1 MTEEPGRRRCVQE
14 TVRQDRK
21 EPEDDWDLVR
31 RVVDREDL
39 AAFDL
44 LVERYQDR
52 VYGVIARLISDA
64 ELARDLTQDTFLKAF
79 KGLAGFTGGSSFY
92 TWLYRIARNVVTS
105 HLRYEA
111 ARPKIAASLDAEEGD
126 RAPLRLVDRR
136 PAGPDPMQGA
146 VEAERKKFLLQA
158 LASLQ
163 PEFREIILLR
173 DFEDRSYE
181 EIAELLDLPAGTVR
195 SRLHRAR
202 AELRDRLKPIL
213 VDPA

>member
-1 MTEEPGRRRCVQE
+1 MRPKERE
-14 TVRQDRK
+14 VRP
-21 EPEDDWDLVR
+21 EGPEDDWLLVR
-31 RVVDREDL
+31 RVVDREEL
-39 AAFDL
+39 HAFDL

-52 VYGVIARLISDA
+52 VYGVIARLIPDGEA
-64 ELARDLTQDTFLKAF
+64 ARDLTQETFLKAY
-79 KGLAGFTGGSSFY
+79 KGLAGFAGGSSFY

-105 HLRYEA
+105 QLRHEA
-111 ARPKIAASLDAEEGD
+111 ARPKISASLDSEEGD
-126 RAPLRLVDRR
+126 RAPLRVVT
-136 PAGPDPMQGA
+136 PASGPDPVQSA
-146 VEAERKKFLLQA
+146 VEAERKKLLLHA

-181 EIAELLDLPAGTVR
+181 EIAELLDLADGTVR

>member
-1 MTEEPGRRRCVQE
+1 MRPKERE
-14 TVRQDRK
+14 VRP
-21 EPEDDWDLVR
+21 EGPEDDWLLVR

-39 AAFDL
+39 HAFDL

-52 VYGVIARLISDA
+52 IYGVIARLVPDA
-64 ELARDLTQDTFLKAF
+64 EAARDLTQESFLKAY
-79 KGLAGFTGGSSFY
+79 KGLAGFAGGSSFY

-105 HLRYEA
+105 QLRHEA
-111 ARPKIAASLDAEEGD
+111 ARPKIAASLDADEGE
-126 RAPLRLVDRR
+126 RAPLRLVT
-136 PAGPDPMQGA
+136 AASGPDPVQTA
-146 VEAERKKFLLQA
+146 VEAERKKLLLQA

-181 EIAELLDLPAGTVR
+181 EIAELLDLPDGTVR

-202 AELRDRLKPIL
+202 CELRDRLKPIL
-213 VDPA
+213 VDPT

>member
-1 MTEEPGRRRCVQE
+1 MRP
-14 TVRQDRK
+14 K
-21 EPEDDWDLVR
+21 EREVSPDGPEGDWLLVR
-31 RVVDREDL
+31 RVVDQADL

-44 LVERYQDR
+44 LVERHQDR
-52 VYGVIARLISDA
+52 IYGVIARLIPDA
-64 ELARDLTQDTFLKAF
+64 ELARDLTQETFLKTY
-79 KGLAGFTGGSSFY
+79 KGLATFSGQSSFY

-105 HLRYEA
+105 HSRYEA
-111 ARPKIAASLDAEEGD
+111 ARPRVAASLEEED
-126 RAPLRLVDRR
+126 REKSPLRVLT
-136 PAGPDPMQGA
+136 PAGGPDPVQA
-146 VEAERKKFLLQA
+146 AIEAERKKFLLLA

-202 AELRDRLKPIL
+202 SELRERLKPLI
-213 VDPA
+213 VDKR